1 MTSVSG
7 TDNKILIVSDNIG
20 SIKSVKVTDTGFRYD
35 SSNPPEVEFR
45 SHFIVKDVTG
55 TFTENN
61 TLTTHT
67 GTVIF
72 WDSTTNE
79 LSNIKF

>member
-1 MTSVSG
+1 MR
-7 TDNKILIVSDNIG
+7 
-20 SIKSVKVTDTGFRYD
+20 VTDTGFRYD
-35 SSNPPEVEFR
+35 STNPPEVEFR

-55 TFTENN
+55 TFITGN

-67 GTVIF
+67 GTVKF

-79 LSNIKF
+79 LIVDKF